1 MEVATVVKKKLL
13 LISKVL
19 ALFKMF
25 EKTRTFNAEIINIR
39 LEHRTFF
46 KLPLFEEV
54 PRNF

>member
-25 EKTRTFNAEIINIR
+25 EKTRTFNAGIINIR

-46 KLPLFEEV
+46 KLLLFEEV

>member
-1 MEVATVVKKKLL
+1 MQKYTKNCNVLKPISNEGLSELL
-13 LISKVL
+13 
-19 ALFKMF
+19 F
-25 EKTRTFNAEIINIR
+25 ERTRTFSAEIINIR